1 MATQPNSHDQD
12 HKNQL
17 VFDAKQTSWI
27 VSALLLLLF
36 FVFMIGF
43 FIGKHHALEQFSE
56 TLDQESIADKIYSSL
71 YATYEGKPGT
81 DPLQADIQDPLPE
94 ASCKQ
99 DSESEDHETDDTEP
113 PKAVEQKLKYYAT
126 LIGFGS
132 KPSAE
137 KYAERLT
144 KLGYAIELK
153 LCKSVTSKG
162 RLIHW
167 YQILTKQYESRT
179 ELEALVATL
188 KKREYLNNI
197 SIMTV

>member
-1 MATQPNSHDQD
+1 MQPNSHDHD

-27 VSALLLLLF
+27 MSASLLLLF

-71 YATYEGKPGT
+71 YATYEGKPGV
-81 DPLQADIQDPLPE
+81 DSLQADIQDALPD

-99 DSESEDHETDDTEP
+99 DLDPEDQETDDAGSSKTTASKP
-113 PKAVEQKLKYYAT
+113 AYYAT
-126 LIGFGS
+126 LIGFS
-132 KPSAE
+132 AKSSAE
-137 KYAERLT
+137 KYAEHLT

-153 LCKSVTSKG
+153 ICKSVTSKG
-162 RLIHW
+162 RLINW